1 MFTSLFWTVRG
12 LDKQHSFIFFGLD
25 QMQKFQQSLAC
36 FLLFFLFVVFKKKNN
51 ICQVRDSNPRSQ

>member
-36 FLLFFLFVVFKKKNN
+36 FLLFFLFVVFKKK
-51 ICQVRDSNPRSQ
+51 IIFVR